1 MDNNLKKDIT
11 AILEDGPVAISD
23 LRKQLIG
30 INCTKIENI
39 WQRIPAGYNFEI
51 FLETNGFELETIN
64 IKGSQCRAKTL
75 VKLPEDEDDGETIM
89 DGLGCGYE
97 DCDDPMGRW
106 HGRNK

>member
-1 MDNNLKKDIT
+1 
-11 AILEDGPVAISD
+11 
-23 LRKQLIG
+23 
-30 INCTKIENI
+30 
-39 WQRIPAGYNFEI
+39 
-51 FLETNGFELETIN
+51 
-64 IKGSQCRAKTL
+64 